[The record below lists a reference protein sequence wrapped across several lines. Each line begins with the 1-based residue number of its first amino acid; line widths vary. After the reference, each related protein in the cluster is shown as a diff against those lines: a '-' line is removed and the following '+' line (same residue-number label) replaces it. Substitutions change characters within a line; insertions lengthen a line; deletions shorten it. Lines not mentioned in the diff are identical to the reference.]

1 MTASS
6 SDNADD
12 ESEPEPEPEPETKKT
27 KTAKKPKAAKAEGA
41 AKKVSKRTAVPE
53 GDPQSLAGQT
63 YMLAGTLHHM
73 DHKTFTR
80 AVELYGGT
88 HTTKLADANVVVIGA
103 NPGKKVDDVSEK
115 GVTIMD
121 EERFFEAIGAE
132 YPEPPAK
139 RVKKST

>member
-1 MTASS
+1 MLTSFSLEIASS
-6 SDNADD
+6 DD
-12 ESEPEPEPEPETKKT
+12 IEDGEPEVKKT
-27 KTAKKPKAAKAEGA
+27 KTTKKAKAAKEDGA

-115 GVTIMD
+115 GVTTMD
-121 EERFFEAIGAE
+121 EERFFEAMGAE